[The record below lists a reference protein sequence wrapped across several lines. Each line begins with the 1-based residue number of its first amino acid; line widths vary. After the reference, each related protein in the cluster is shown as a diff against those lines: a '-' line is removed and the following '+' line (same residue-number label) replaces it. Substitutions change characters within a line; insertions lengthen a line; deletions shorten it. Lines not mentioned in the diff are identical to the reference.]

1 MNIIDLSGTIYE
13 GMSVYPGDPGVTLK
27 KLADFPADGCQVTEL
42 KMGSHTGTHVDAP
55 AHFLPNGKS
64 LSEMPLAP
72 YVGEAVCVKASL
84 RLDLSRPVIFLSSEE
99 RNLIRRHDRVI
110 ISTGWEK
117 NAGSD
122 AYFQDFPVFS
132 SELLEDLLAL
142 EILLIGVDLPSV
154 EDMTSAESAHA
165 KLLSQEIVIVE
176 GLINLT
182 SLQERRFFLS
192 AAPLRILAGDGS
204 PVRAYAIS

>member
-1 MNIIDLSGTIYE
+1 MNIIDLSGQIYE
-13 GMSVYPGDPGVTLK
+13 GMSVYPGDPGVTLM
-27 KLADFPADGCQVTEL
+27 KLADFPSDECRVTEL
-42 KMGSHTGTHVDAP
+42 KMGSHTGTHVDTP

-64 LSEMPLAP
+64 LTEMPLAQ

-84 RLDLSRPVIFLSSEE
+84 RFDLSRPVIFLSSEE
-99 RNLIRRHDRVI
+99 RNRIRRQDRVI

-132 SELLEDLLAL
+132 NELLEDLISL

-154 EDMTSAESAHA
+154 EDMTSAESAHK
-165 KLLSQEIVIVE
+165 KLLSREIVIVE
-176 GLINLT
+176 GLINLAT
-182 SLQERRFFLS
+182 LQETRFFLS
-192 AAPLRILAGDGS
+192 AAPLRICGGDGS

>member
-1 MNIIDLSGTIYE
+1 MNIIDLSGQIYE
-13 GMSVYPGDPGVTLK
+13 GMSVYPGDPGVTLM
-27 KLADFPADGCQVTEL
+27 KLADFPSDECRVTEL
-42 KMGSHTGTHVDAP
+42 KMGSHTGTHVDTP

-64 LSEMPLAP
+64 LTEMPLAQ

-84 RLDLSRPVIFLSSEE
+84 RFDLSRPVIFLSSEE
-99 RNLIRRHDRVI
+99 RNRIRRHDRVI

-132 SELLEDLLAL
+132 NELLEDLISL

-154 EDMTSAESAHA
+154 EDMTSAESAHK
-165 KLLSQEIVIVE
+165 KLLSREIVIVE
-176 GLINLT
+176 GLINLAT
-182 SLQERRFFLS
+182 LQETRFFLS
-192 AAPLRILAGDGS
+192 AAPLRICGGDGS